1 MKQINISGNR
11 KEYSLK
17 GLKFNYDGLN
27 DLLYVYKQNSE
38 VYSTVMVGEFHLE
51 FSRDGEVVGVEIL
64 KASDLLKEYDVSK
77 SLLNNLDGIKIRV
90 VVRSD
95 SLIVFLVIG
104 AMNKERSIPIT
115 TNNLESPIMQIIN

>member
-1 MKQINISGNR
+1 MLVHRTKINQFTVATLNFLSFKTKVCLNNKTG
-11 KEYSLK
+11 
-17 GLKFNYDGLN
+17 YDGLVN
-27 DLLYVYKQNSE
+27 CFIYGHE
-38 VYSTVMVGEFHLE
+38 GEK
-51 FSRDGEVVGVEIL
+51 I

>member
-1 MKQINISGNR
+1 MRQINISGSR

-17 GLKFNYDGLN
+17 GLKFNYDSVN
-27 DLLYVYKQNSE
+27 DLLYVYKPNSE

-51 FSRDGEVVGVEIL
+51 FNREAEVVGLEIL
-64 KASDLLKEYDVSK
+64 NASDLLKEYDVSK
-77 SLLNNLDGIKIRV
+77 SLLNNLEGIKIRV

-95 SLIVFLVIG
+95 SLIVFLLINS
-104 AMNKERSIPIT
+104 MDKEKSVSIT